1 VSRRLSSGA
10 RPGVRP
16 ATRREAVYKRGQGAM
31 AAWASGNVLQAVD
44 VKHKEGLARTSSHGD
59 PSIHKDVVATHT
71 HLFYG
76 GAHSRG
82 R

>member
-1 VSRRLSSGA
+1 
-10 RPGVRP
+10 
-16 ATRREAVYKRGQGAM
+16 M
-31 AAWASGNVLQAVD
+31 AAWARGNVLQAVD